1 MRITVRISVDR
12 IWIVSQCKR
21 LFVLGFIVL
30 KRFSISSLNLAS
42 IMKVVLIVLRIDCS
56 E

>member
-12 IWIVSQCKR
+12 IWIVSQCKG

-30 KRFSISSLNLAS
+30 KRLSISSLNFAS
-42 IMKVVLIVLRIDCS
+42 MVKAVLIVLRINCS